1 MTNSDNT
8 YGTYNKKTMILS
20 QPDNALQEGAGS
32 TISQKLVSITLNNP
46 VRVVVIPAHAITD
59 SLEVTFAS
67 VSGTTELNGNT
78 YYAKKINDTTID
90 LYSNQALSTAV
101 DGTSFTSYVDDDSG
115 TITYDSVKTVFAN
128 TDSAISH
135 FFTSDAQAVFNE
147 CCTALQWALVADDN
161 GDNTKVKYT
170 MSFGTKGPGTS
181 KENDWAGQFNSRKT
195 ALLDADGWSNAGYT
209 TADSSDHLF

>member
-1 MTNSDNT
+1 MTNSNDT
-8 YGTYNKKTMILS
+8 YGTYNKTTTILS
-20 QPDNALQEGAGS
+20 QPDKAIQEGTGS
-32 TISQKLVSITLNNP
+32 TISQNLVSITLNNP
-46 VRVVVIPAHAITD
+46 VRVVVVPAHAITD

-101 DGTSFTSYVDDDSG
+101 DGTSFTSYVDDDGG
-115 TITYDSVKTVFAN
+115 TITYDSAKTVFAN

-147 CCTALQWALVADDN
+147 CCTDLQWALVADDN

-181 KENDWAGQFNSRKT
+181 KENDWAGQFNSRKKT
-195 ALLDADGWSNAGYT
+195 LIDNSGWSVISFG
-209 TADSSDHLF
+209 TANSTDHLF